1 MPKFENE
8 RIGQALRGPALF
20 KSRFCALGVGREHP
34 CLSPDAGGASLGA
47 NPTERAAK
55 SQDLNTA
62 LIFGPFHQ
70 GKRTVQHDF
79 MPKKRLFHLKITQN
93 HAILMRLPSLEN
105 GRTDKAR

>member
-8 RIGQALRGPALF
+8 RIGQAIGGPALF

-47 NPTERAAK
+47 NPTERVAK

-70 GKRTVQHDF
+70 GKGQYSTIPCRKNDYF
-79 MPKKRLFHLKITQN
+79 IKKRTKIT
-93 HAILMRLPSLEN
+93 SF
-105 GRTDKAR
+105 